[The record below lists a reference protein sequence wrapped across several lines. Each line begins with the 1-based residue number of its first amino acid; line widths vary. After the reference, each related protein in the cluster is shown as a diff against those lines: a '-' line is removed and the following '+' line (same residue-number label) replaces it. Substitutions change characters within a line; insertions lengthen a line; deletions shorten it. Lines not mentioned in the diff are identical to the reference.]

1 MDISI
6 SAASAAVSATAAAAG
21 IAHFAHGRRSKQHC
35 AVGYVPVRIQPCCK
49 GSTCCSHMLQL
60 LNIQGFPAPACLLSA
75 IAALPVCANIHAT
88 CMQWANAQQH
98 HPTSV

>member
-1 MDISI
+1 
-6 SAASAAVSATAAAAG
+6 
-21 IAHFAHGRRSKQHC
+21 
-35 AVGYVPVRIQPCCK
+35 
-49 GSTCCSHMLQL
+49 MLQL